1 MLAIVFPSG
10 NVSVMSFLRYRFNVS
25 DLSQKSNRSFFSPSW
40 DEVWIRLLPSKELE
54 SKFVTRDFRGIKK
67 KKKKKKRE
75 SERNKRV
82 IFVNGSFIM
91 KVVRINQDWINFFS
105 DIAISI
111 R

>member
-1 MLAIVFPSG
+1 MDPAASVEGARIRYARFPR
-10 NVSVMSFLRYRFNVS
+10 N
-25 DLSQKSNRSFFSPSW
+25 
-40 DEVWIRLLPSKELE
+40 
-54 SKFVTRDFRGIKK
+54 KK

-82 IFVNGSFIM
+82 IFVSGSFIM